1 MKKFFILLALPLLSS
16 CGTVFSGTQQMITVN
31 TNVSG
36 TKVYVNG
43 MPGCSTPC
51 AVELKRGMN
60 NVIIMLKKD
69 GYEEVT
75 SVVASQI
82 NPISIINMSSLY
94 SWTTDFLSGGVWRYA
109 PDAIYVEMEKSN
121 MTKAEYGRFIKNKEI
136 TRFVLFNFAALKRG
150 GNEQL
155 HSLSVL
161 TGIDGQRLF
170 SLLKSCQN
178 ELQAVKAV
186 TAEII

>member
-1 MKKFFILLALPLLSS
+1 MKKFLFLPLMLLSA
-16 CGTVFSGTQQMITVN
+16 CGTIFSGTQQSITVN
-31 TNVSG
+31 SNITEA
-36 TKVYVNG
+36 KVYING
-43 MPGCSTPC
+43 MPVCSTPC
-51 AVELKRGMN
+51 AVDVKRSQS
-60 NVIIMLKKD
+60 NVFIMLKKD
-69 GYEEVT
+69 GYENVT
-75 SVVASQI
+75 AVLSSQI
-82 NPISIINMSSLY
+82 NPVSIINLSSLY
-94 SWTTDFLSGGVWRYA
+94 SWTTDFLSNGVWRYA
-109 PDAIYVEMEKSN
+109 PDAVYVEMEKSN